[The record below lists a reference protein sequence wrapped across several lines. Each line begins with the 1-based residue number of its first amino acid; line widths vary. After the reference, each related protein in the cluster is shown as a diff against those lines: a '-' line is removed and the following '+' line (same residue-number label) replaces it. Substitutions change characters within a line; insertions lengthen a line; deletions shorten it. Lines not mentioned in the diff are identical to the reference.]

1 MGVAV
6 WELNK
11 QGADVVKG
19 NSKAVSLQEHDWPV
33 GVRGL
38 TNLGNTCFM
47 SCILQAFLRA
57 PPLRNFFLG
66 DGHNPATCR
75 VKEDR
80 GIECLACA
88 LDELFQEAYGPQ
100 RAPFSPATL
109 LHAWWQ
115 NSQSLANYEQQDAHE
130 FFLTFLGNLHSAL
143 SYSAKNSKFGADE
156 DHMRQPSASDFLDL
170 TMADGD
176 LFGDLSGQRAQDADA
191 IPKRPR
197 LSTDSEN
204 KEVSFVGEVFA
215 GRLRSDV
222 TCCSCSHTSTTI
234 DPCVDISLH
243 ISSGAE
249 IDVLRTGDKDLMT
262 PATSGGSSD
271 SLGDN
276 SVVNSAY
283 HNHCPT
289 LYGCLKNFIR
299 AEKLGRGEEFFCQ
312 RCEANR
318 VSMKQMSFTKLP
330 LVMCIHLKRFEHTSK
345 KSARKISTFIH
356 FPLRLDMKQFRSS
369 NVLRERHGYRIA
381 PDREA
386 ASADDFYE
394 LFAVISHNGDLEGG
408 HYITYLQCPE
418 PSKSAMA
425 KKTANSSS
433 ASSSARRWAKCDDA
447 CISWVEEREVL
458 TCQAYMLYFVKEKME
473 YRR

>member
-1 MGVAV
+1 MYSQDFDRSLVAVSAMSKTGGSASSSSTSSLPARRKRKGEVRSMGVAV

-197 LSTDSEN
+197 CAFDYRYPRTARTRKCHLWGKSLRVDY
-204 KEVSFVGEVFA
+204 EVMSHAAPAHIRPLQLILAWTYPYTLYVQRARRCMWAWPIVVGC
-215 GRLRSDV
+215 R
-222 TCCSCSHTSTTI
+222 
-234 DPCVDISLH
+234 
-243 ISSGAE
+243 SSGAE

-318 VSMKQMSFTKLP
+318 ATDLANVRPQHS
-330 LVMCIHLKRFEHTSK
+330 RF
-345 KSARKISTFIH
+345 
-356 FPLRLDMKQFRSS
+356 P
-369 NVLRERHGYRIA
+369 
-381 PDREA
+381 
-386 ASADDFYE
+386 
-394 LFAVISHNGDLEGG
+394 
-408 HYITYLQCPE
+408 
-418 PSKSAMA
+418 
-425 KKTANSSS
+425 
-433 ASSSARRWAKCDDA
+433 
-447 CISWVEEREVL
+447 
-458 TCQAYMLYFVKEKME
+458 
-473 YRR
+473 